1 MMTGKSLLLRL
12 SKWILAIALIG
23 SLLLL
28 LGHSVVQADDVSNQA
43 PNRPE
48 NG

>member
-1 MMTGKSLLLRL
+1 MTGKRLLLRL
-12 SKWILAIALIG
+12 SKLILAIALIG

-28 LGHSVVQADDVSNQA
+28 LGTSVVQADDVSNQ
-43 PNRPE
+43 PPYQPD

>member
-1 MMTGKSLLLRL
+1 MMTGKNLLLRL
-12 SKWILAIALIG
+12 GKWILAIALIG

-28 LGHSVVQADDVSNQA
+28 LGHSAVQADDVANQ
-43 PNRPE
+43 PPYQPE